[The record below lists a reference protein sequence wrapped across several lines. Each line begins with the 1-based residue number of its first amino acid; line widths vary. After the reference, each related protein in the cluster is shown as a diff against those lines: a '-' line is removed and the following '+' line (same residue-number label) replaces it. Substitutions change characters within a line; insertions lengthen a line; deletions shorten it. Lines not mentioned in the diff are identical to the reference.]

1 MDMADKLPVDG
12 QKKNKDS
19 QLADVDFEV
28 LMEFQRQVIKKYGSG
43 RVPWF
48 LSAIGDLAKSKGVTP
63 NNAMKSALENF
74 DRFIKDVKKNSGSI
88 PPEDDHVNDSE
99 TDLLDD
105 IDDVDGRGK

>member
-1 MDMADKLPVDG
+1 MPIPKLIILLYTLNTQIVEQKDMTDELSVDG

-48 LSAIGDLAKSKGVTP
+48 LSAIGDLAKLKGVTP
-63 NNAMKSALENF
+63 NNM
-74 DRFIKDVKKNSGSI
+74 
-88 PPEDDHVNDSE
+88 SE
-99 TDLLDD
+99 E
-105 IDDVDGRGK
+105 

>member
-1 MDMADKLPVDG
+1 MANKSSVKR

-43 RVPWF
+43 RVLWF

-63 NNAMKSALENF
+63 DNAMKSALKNF

-88 PPEDDHVNDSE
+88 PPEDDHINDSE
-99 TDLLDD
+99 TNLLAD
-105 IDDVDGRGK
+105 INDVDGRGK

>member
-1 MDMADKLPVDG
+1 MDMSDKLSVDG

-19 QLADVDFEV
+19 QFADVDFEV
-28 LMEFQRQVIKKYGSG
+28 LMEFQRQVMKKFGSG

-48 LSAIGDLAKSKGVTP
+48 LSAIGDLAELKGVTP

-88 PPEDDHVNDSE
+88 PPENDHVNNSE

-105 IDDVDGRGK
+105 IDDVDRNAK

>member
-1 MDMADKLPVDG
+1 MTDKSSVDG

-19 QLADVDFEV
+19 QLANVDFEV

-43 RVPWF
+43 RVSWF
-48 LSAIGDLAKSKGVTP
+48 LSAI
-63 NNAMKSALENF
+63 
-74 DRFIKDVKKNSGSI
+74 DRFIKDVKKNSGPI

-105 IDDVDGRGK
+105 IDDDE

>member
-1 MDMADKLPVDG
+1 MTDKSSVTG

-48 LSAIGDLAKSKGVTP
+48 LSAIGDLARSKGITP
-63 NNAMKSALENF
+63 NDAMKSALENF
-74 DRFIKDVKKNSGSI
+74 DRFIKDVKKYSGSI
-88 PPEDDHVNDSE
+88 PPEDDHVNDSD
-99 TDLLDD
+99 TDLLGD
-105 IDDVDGRGK
+105 IDDVDKRGK